1 MINYKCIFRNSNVDL
16 PDPGEVSLEDVMTV
30 LEKDAALLVN
40 YCEDRCYTVW
50 CLLQILDI
58 LVDVRV
64 INKSVASGVEV
75 SEFDYMKR
83 LVNFIDKHCIA
94 KFKDQ
99 KSSRNLDQTIMTEMS
114 RMMVSRWR
122 VNMDKTENEQKL
134 RSQRGKW

>member
-1 MINYKCIFRNSNVDL
+1 MDQ
-16 PDPGEVSLEDVMTV
+16 PDPGEVTLEDVMTV
-30 LEKDAALLVN
+30 LERDAALWVS
-40 YCEDRCYTVW
+40 YCEDRCYTMW

-64 INKSVASGVEV
+64 INKAVVSESGV

-83 LVNFIDKHCIA
+83 LVNFIEKHCIA
-94 KFKDQ
+94 KFRDQ
-99 KSSRNLDQTIMTEMS
+99 KSSRNLDQTMMTEMS

-122 VNMDKTENEQKL
+122 VHMDKTENEQKL

>member
-1 MINYKCIFRNSNVDL
+1 
-16 PDPGEVSLEDVMTV
+16 MTV
-30 LEKDAALLVN
+30 LERDAALWVS
-40 YCEDRCYTVW
+40 YCEDRCYTMW

-64 INKSVASGVEV
+64 INKAVVSESGV

-83 LVNFIDKHCIA
+83 LVSFIEKHCIA
-94 KFKDQ
+94 KFRDQ
-99 KSSRNLDQTIMTEMS
+99 KSSRNLDQTMMTEMS

-122 VNMDKTENEQKL
+122 VHMDKTENEQKL

>member
-1 MINYKCIFRNSNVDL
+1 MDL
-16 PDPGEVSLEDVMTV
+16 PDPGEVTLEDVMTV
-30 LEKDAALLVN
+30 LERDAALWVS
-40 YCEDRCYTVW
+40 YCEDRCYTMW

-64 INKSVASGVEV
+64 INKAVVSESGV

-83 LVNFIDKHCIA
+83 LVNFIEKHCIA
-94 KFKDQ
+94 KFRDQ
-99 KSSRNLDQTIMTEMS
+99 KSSRNLDQTMMTEMS

-122 VNMDKTENEQKL
+122 VHMDKTENEQKL

>member
-1 MINYKCIFRNSNVDL
+1 MDL
-16 PDPGEVSLEDVMTV
+16 PDPGEVTLEDVMTV
-30 LEKDAALLVN
+30 LERDAALWVS
-40 YCEDRCYTVW
+40 YCEDRCYTMW

-64 INKSVASGVEV
+64 INKAVVSGSGA

-83 LVNFIDKHCIA
+83 LVNFIEKHCIA
-94 KFKDQ
+94 KFRDQ
-99 KSSRNLDQTIMTEMS
+99 KSSRNLDQTMMTEMS

-122 VNMDKTENEQKL
+122 VHMDKTENEQKL